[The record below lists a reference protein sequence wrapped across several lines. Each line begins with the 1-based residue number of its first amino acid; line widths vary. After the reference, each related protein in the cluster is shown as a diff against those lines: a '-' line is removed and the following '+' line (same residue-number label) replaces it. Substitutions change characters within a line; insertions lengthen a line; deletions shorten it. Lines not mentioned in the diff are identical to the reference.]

1 MGNEEPGRRG
11 SVADPFDVII
21 VGAGPAGLTAAYL
34 LSKAGKTVLVLEQD
48 ETYVGGISRTVQH
61 DGFLFDIG
69 GHRFFSK
76 STAVVDLWN
85 EILPHDFIERPRL
98 SRIYYRGKFYSYP
111 LRAFEALRN
120 LGLVTSC
127 ACLFSYLFAK
137 ATPIRNPQS
146 FHDWVRNQFGERLFS
161 IFFRSYTEKVWGM
174 SCDEIS
180 ADWAAQRIKGLNLGE
195 AVWNGLRRSV
205 RRGGAKKSANASIKT
220 LIESFRYPRRGP
232 GMMWDAAAR
241 KVGEQRGSLRMGRRA
256 VAFACDDATGRWTVS
271 AACRDGS
278 IERYCGGHVIS
289 SAPLR
294 DLAAMLDLAQPARSA
309 AESLRYRD
317 FLIVALFVR
326 GPNPFPD
333 NWIYVHDP
341 DVRVGRVQN
350 FRSWSPDMVPDPDV
364 GCLGLEYFCFEHDAL
379 WVAKDADLIALATE
393 EVARIGLV
401 AKDAVVGGV
410 VVRQP
415 KAYPVYDQDYRA
427 NVATV
432 RREIEARYPA
442 LHQVGRN
449 GMHKYNNQDHAM
461 MTAMLTARNILSGAR
476 QFDVWNV
483 NEDAEYHETVGRDE
497 AEALAGVRSVP
508 RKLVAQD
515 AAE

>member
-1 MGNEEPGRRG
+1 
-11 SVADPFDVII
+11 
-21 VGAGPAGLTAAYL
+21 
-34 LSKAGKTVLVLEQD
+34 
-48 ETYVGGISRTVQH
+48 
-61 DGFLFDIG
+61 
-69 GHRFFSK
+69 
-76 STAVVDLWN
+76 
-85 EILPHDFIERPRL
+85 
-98 SRIYYRGKFYSYP
+98 

-120 LGLVTSC
+120 LGLMTSC
-127 ACLFSYLFAK
+127 ACVFSYLFAK
-137 ATPIRNPQS
+137 ARPIRNPVS

-180 ADWAAQRIKGLNLGE
+180 ADWAAQRIKGLSLGE
-195 AVWNGLRRSV
+195 AVWNGVRRSF
-205 RRGGAKKSANASIKT
+205 RRAGAATSSSTSIKT

-241 KVGEQRGSLRMGRRA
+241 KVGEQNGSLKMGRRA
-256 VAFACDDATGRWTVS
+256 VEFAFDDAAGRWTVS
-271 AACRDGS
+271 AARRHGAV
-278 IERYCGGHVIS
+278 ERYSARHVIS

-294 DLAAMLDLAQPARSA
+294 DLAGMVDLPQQARSA
-309 AESLRYRD
+309 AENLGYRD

-350 FRSWSPDMVPDPDV
+350 FRSWSPDMVPDPNL
-364 GCLGLEYFCFEHDAL
+364 GCLGLEYFCFDHDAL
-379 WVAKDADLIALATE
+379 WRETDADLVALATE

-401 AKDAVVGGV
+401 AKAAVVGGV

-415 KAYPVYDQDYRA
+415 KAYPVYDRHYRA
-427 NVATV
+427 NVEIV
-432 RREIEARYPA
+432 RREIEARYPT

-461 MTAMLTARNILSGAR
+461 MTAMLTVENIMSGAR
-476 QFDVWNV
+476 RFDVWNV
-483 NEDAEYHETVGRDE
+483 NEDAEYHEAVGRD
-497 AEALAGVRSVP
+497 EALAGVRRVP
-508 RKLVAQD
+508 RKLMTQD
-515 AAE
+515 APE

>member
-1 MGNEEPGRRG
+1 
-11 SVADPFDVII
+11 
-21 VGAGPAGLTAAYL
+21 LTAAYL

-48 ETYVGGISRTVQH
+48 EKYVGGISRTVEH

-76 STAVVDLWN
+76 SSAVVDLWN

-98 SRIYYRGKFYSYP
+98 SRIYYQGKFYSYP

-127 ACLFSYLFAK
+127 ACVLSYLVAK
-137 ATPIRNPQS
+137 ARPIRTPLS

-180 ADWAAQRIKGLNLGE
+180 ADWAAQRIKGLSLGE
-195 AVWNGLRRSV
+195 AVWNGLQRSL
-205 RRGGAKKSANASIKT
+205 RLSGAGTSIKT

-232 GMMWDAAAR
+232 GMMWEAAAR
-241 KVGEQRGSLRMGRRA
+241 KVDEQHGSLLMGRRA
-256 VAFACDDATGRWTVS
+256 VGFAFDGATGRWTVS
-271 AACRDGS
+271 AARRDGT
-278 IERYCGGHVIS
+278 IERYTGRNVIS

-294 DLAAMLDLAQPARSA
+294 DLAGMLDLAQPARTA
-309 AESLRYRD
+309 AENLRYRD

-350 FRSWSPDMVPDPDV
+350 FRSWSPDMVPDPEL
-364 GCLGLEYFCFEHDAL
+364 GCLGFEYFCFEDDTL
-379 WVAKDADLIALATE
+379 WRERDADLVALATAE
-393 EVARIGLV
+393 AARIGLV
-401 AKDAVVGGV
+401 AQVAVAGGV

-415 KAYPVYDQDYRA
+415 KAYPVYDRDYRA
-427 NVATV
+427 NVDIV
-432 RREIEARYPA
+432 RREIEARYPT

-461 MTAMLTARNILSGAR
+461 MTAMLTVKNILSGTR
-476 QFDVWNV
+476 QFDMWNV
-483 NEDAEYHETVGRDE
+483 NADAEYHETVGRDE

-508 RKLVAQD
+508 RKLAAQD